1 MARKL
6 EFDRDRV
13 LQKAMRLFWEKG
25 YESTSMEELVNVME
39 INRFSIYNSFGDKK
53 ALFLEALA
61 HYQHSVFAE
70 LLKPLKEDLP
80 ALSCLLNYLD
90 HLCLQLQKPAG
101 KLGCLIQKTGQSF
114 IVSDKQVAASLL
126 TIFNELR
133 STLELVV
140 SRAVAEGGIQGR
152 YPVQQ
157 IVDFILT
164 NSQGLILLRRTRQDN
179 AFVSQQITLLKDTL
193 QTW

>member
-6 EFDRDRV
+6 EFDRDQV

-25 YESTSMEELVNVME
+25 YESTSMEDLVKTME

-53 ALFLEALA
+53 ALFLEALS
-61 HYQHSVFAE
+61 HYQRSVFTE
-70 LLKPLKEDLP
+70 LLKPLNEDLP
-80 ALSCLLNYLD
+80 AIRCLLHYLD
-90 HLCLQLQKPAG
+90 NLQLQLQKPAG

-133 STLELVV
+133 STLDHVV
-140 SRAVAEGGIQGR
+140 TRAIAEGGMQGR
-152 YPVQQ
+152 YPAQQ
-157 IVDFILT
+157 VVDFILT
-164 NSQGLILLRRTRQDN
+164 NSQGLILLRRTRQDVE
-179 AFVSQQITLLKDTL
+179 FVGQQIALLKDTL
-193 QTW
+193 QAW